1 VSAKNIEKMLQAGQ
15 LGQLGYWKTLYS
27 IKKKKT
33 KKQQNHTGTFLYL
46 TQVKA
51 VLFAVIL
58 ATSYYWLAP
67 PLLKSHMVFTVSNST
82 MCTS

>member
-1 VSAKNIEKMLQAGQ
+1 MSVCVCRQKILKNASSRAARTARAFEDVILNEK
-15 LGQLGYWKTLYS
+15 
-27 IKKKKT
+27 

-58 ATSYYWLAP
+58 ATSYYWFLGSTPFEIAQD
-67 PLLKSHMVFTVSNST
+67 LQSAT
-82 MCTS
+82 MCMP